1 MKNIEQELQ
10 TSLTNINKHLVKL
23 CKSKSKLAEKICQH
37 LLSLNSKRLRAKLTL
52 LSTALCND
60 PINKGE
66 KLAMI
71 IEWLHAATLLH
82 DDVIDDADLRRYKK
96 SANKIWD
103 NSASILSGDYLYAI
117 AFQHIALLK
126 NHEITATIATAT
138 TNIIEGEIN
147 QLSNRHTLYEDIN
160 QYTSIIS
167 SKTAELFAVAAEL
180 PAIESKTCN
189 IQRKELRSF
198 GYLFGLCYQILD
210 DINDYSNKSSILG
223 KTQYQDL
230 KDGTC
235 TLPLI
240 IAANNAPL
248 KIKKSMSKALQGN
261 IEAQEICINYLK
273 NKDDYLIQSIEY
285 ASNIASKA
293 KEKLKHFPDSA
304 AKEYSLDLLSSAFAT
319 NSLTQDIKI

>member
-1 MKNIEQELQ
+1 MKNTEQEIQ
-10 TSLTNINKHLVKL
+10 ASLTNINKQLIKL
-23 CKSKSKLAEKICQH
+23 CKSNSKLAEKICQH

-52 LSTALCND
+52 LSTALCNNN
-60 PINKGE
+60 INKGE
-66 KLAMI
+66 KLATI
-71 IEWLHAATLLH
+71 IELLHAATLLH
-82 DDVIDDADLRRYKK
+82 DDVIDNADLRRYKQ

-117 AFQHIALLK
+117 AFKNIALLK
-126 NHEITATIATAT
+126 NHETTATIATAT

-147 QLSNRHTLYEDIN
+147 QLSNRHVLYEDIN

-167 SKTAELFAVAAEL
+167 NKTAELFAVAAEL
-180 PAIESKTCN
+180 PAIEAKICDN
-189 IQRKELRSF
+189 QRKELRAF
-198 GYLFGLCYQILD
+198 GYLFGLCYQIID

-248 KIKKSMSKALQGN
+248 QIKKSMSKALQGN
-261 IEAQEICINYLK
+261 IEAQATCINYLK
-273 NKDDYLIQSIEY
+273 NEDDYLIQSIEY
-285 ASNIASKA
+285 ARNIAKKA
-293 KEKLKHFPDSA
+293 KEKLKSFPDSN
-304 AKEYSLDLLSSAFAT
+304 AKEYTLELLSSAFTT
-319 NSLTQDIKI
+319 NSLIQDIQI